1 MTGPMSAH
9 TSAEVRERLGHPV
22 IDSDGHLVEYLPL
35 VGDLVAEEAGPAA
48 AQRFDA
54 IFDGLAAVGRIGP
67 PARRR
72 LGAMR
77 PPWWAVSAS
86 SLDRATAMFPGLLRN
101 RLDEMGVDFAFLYP
115 TFGMA
120 ALAVPDPEFRTVAA
134 RAFNRAA
141 LEVCAGARDRVEPV
155 AVIPAYTPSEA
166 TEALAHVAELGM
178 KAVVLT
184 GLVPRTISPASSG
197 PASVYDSLGHGST
210 HDYDPVWRTCEQ
222 LELMPTFH
230 SATFGFGTR
239 ASPAN
244 YMFNHVGG
252 FAAGA
257 EAVARSL
264 LFGGVPVRFP
274 ALRFAFMEG
283 GVAWAVSLRSDLI
296 RHMELR
302 AGEAVACYNPDRLDR
317 QLLADCLASHG
328 GDALRA
334 RADRLG
340 EALGPLA
347 QPVAD
352 GDAVDEFAESGL
364 EGPDDV
370 REVFTTQFFAGCE
383 ADDPLTCLAFDSRF
397 SAGGRLGA
405 LFSSDLGHWDAP
417 EAALLLTEA
426 WDQVE
431 RGLLTSD
438 QLRAITFEDPIR
450 AWAGSG
456 LGPFRATAL
465 EAEVQRIQGDGSKLA
480 ARSLVAIQENL

>member
-1 MTGPMSAH
+1 
-9 TSAEVRERLGHPV
+9 
-22 IDSDGHLVEYLPL
+22 
-35 VGDLVAEEAGPAA
+35 
-48 AQRFDA
+48 
-54 IFDGLAAVGRIGP
+54 
-67 PARRR
+67 
-72 LGAMR
+72 
-77 PPWWAVSAS
+77 
-86 SLDRATAMFPGLLRN
+86 
-101 RLDEMGVDFAFLYP
+101 
-115 TFGMA
+115 
-120 ALAVPDPEFRTVAA
+120 
-134 RAFNRAA
+134 
-141 LEVCAGARDRVEPV
+141 
-155 AVIPAYTPSEA
+155 
-166 TEALAHVAELGM
+166 
-178 KAVVLT
+178 
-184 GLVPRTISPASSG
+184 
-197 PASVYDSLGHGST
+197 
-210 HDYDPVWRTCEQ
+210 
-222 LELMPTFH
+222 
-230 SATFGFGTR
+230 
-239 ASPAN
+239 
-244 YMFNHVGG
+244 
-252 FAAGA
+252 
-257 EAVARSL
+257 
-264 LFGGVPVRFP
+264 
-274 ALRFAFMEG
+274 
-283 GVAWAVSLRSDLI
+283 VSLRSDLI
-296 RHMELR
+296 RHLELR
-302 AGEAVACYNPDRLDR
+302 AGEAVARYNPDRLDR

-347 QPVAD
+347 QPVAE

-364 EGPDDV
+364 EGPDAV

-480 ARSLVAIQENL
+480 SQRRVGPDG